1 MILELRAKNCFVFQ
15 NQIVFSLDPFNK
27 TTAIYGPNNV
37 GKSCLIKCI
46 QVMKD
51 ILLNKKVKLTSNLF
65 SNNSICELGI
75 TFLYRDMKY
84 SYDIKYDTKLNQFIY
99 ESLTSKDI
107 ILYKRDLLNQI
118 FDCKDEETKK
128 FMFYMVSDNVLFH
141 VMNTEYMKN
150 IKDVFVS
157 FAHMMDI
164 ISTTQWNGSSGAEK
178 LISLLKHIEPQRIFI
193 VDNLDDGLDFGVVN
207 MILEMSTSSQL
218 IFVAYNTS
226 ISNCDEYW
234 FIHRENENVYV
245 YSFDNIDSVMEL
257 YKEGMISAISEPSLI
272 EWLIDLKRFK
282 CSN

>member
-1 MILELRAKNCFVFQ
+1 
-15 NQIVFSLDPFNK
+15 
-27 TTAIYGPNNV
+27 
-37 GKSCLIKCI
+37 
-46 QVMKD
+46 
-51 ILLNKKVKLTSNLF
+51 
-65 SNNSICELGI
+65 
-75 TFLYRDMKY
+75 
-84 SYDIKYDTKLNQFIY
+84 
-99 ESLTSKDI
+99 
-107 ILYKRDLLNQI
+107 
-118 FDCKDEETKK
+118 
-128 FMFYMVSDNVLFH
+128 
-141 VMNTEYMKN
+141 
-150 IKDVFVS
+150 
-157 FAHMMDI
+157 MDI

-178 LISLLKHIEPQRIFI
+178 LISLLKHIEPQRILI

>member
-1 MILELRAKNCFVFQ
+1 
-15 NQIVFSLDPFNK
+15 
-27 TTAIYGPNNV
+27 
-37 GKSCLIKCI
+37 
-46 QVMKD
+46 MKD

-84 SYDIKYDTKLNQFIY
+84 SYDIKYDTKLNQ
-99 ESLTSKDI
+99 
-107 ILYKRDLLNQI
+107 I

-157 FAHMMDI
+157 FAHTMDI

-178 LISLLKHIEPQRIFI
+178 LIFLLKHIEPQRILI

-234 FIHRENENVYV
+234 FIHRENENVYI

-272 EWLIDLKRFK
+272 ESLIDLKRFK

>member
-1 MILELRAKNCFVFQ
+1 
-15 NQIVFSLDPFNK
+15 
-27 TTAIYGPNNV
+27 
-37 GKSCLIKCI
+37 
-46 QVMKD
+46 MKD
-51 ILLNKKVKLTSNLF
+51 ILLNKKVKLTLNLF

-157 FAHMMDI
+157 FAHTMDI

-178 LISLLKHIEPQRIFI
+178 LISLLKHIEPQRILI

-272 EWLIDLKRFK
+272 ESLIDLKRFK

>member
-1 MILELRAKNCFVFQ
+1 
-15 NQIVFSLDPFNK
+15 
-27 TTAIYGPNNV
+27 
-37 GKSCLIKCI
+37 
-46 QVMKD
+46 
-51 ILLNKKVKLTSNLF
+51 
-65 SNNSICELGI
+65 
-75 TFLYRDMKY
+75 
-84 SYDIKYDTKLNQFIY
+84 
-99 ESLTSKDI
+99 
-107 ILYKRDLLNQI
+107 
-118 FDCKDEETKK
+118 
-128 FMFYMVSDNVLFH
+128 MFYMVSDNVLFH

-157 FAHMMDI
+157 FAHTMDI

-178 LISLLKHIEPQRIFI
+178 LIFLLKHIEPQRILI

-234 FIHRENENVYV
+234 FIHRENENVYI

-257 YKEGMISAISEPSLI
+257 YKEDMISAISEPSLI
-272 EWLIDLKRFK
+272 ESLIDLKRFK

>member
-1 MILELRAKNCFVFQ
+1 
-15 NQIVFSLDPFNK
+15 
-27 TTAIYGPNNV
+27 
-37 GKSCLIKCI
+37 
-46 QVMKD
+46 
-51 ILLNKKVKLTSNLF
+51 
-65 SNNSICELGI
+65 
-75 TFLYRDMKY
+75 MKY

-157 FAHMMDI
+157 FAHTMDI
-164 ISTTQWNGSSGAEK
+164 RSTTQWNGSSGAEK
-178 LISLLKHIEPQRIFI
+178 LISLLKHIEPQRILI

-257 YKEGMISAISEPSLI
+257 YKEGMIRAISEPSLI
-272 EWLIDLKRFK
+272 ESLIDLKRFK

>member
-46 QVMKD
+46 QAMKD

-157 FAHMMDI
+157 FAHMHMTGKWCAC
-164 ISTTQWNGSSGAEK
+164 SAPS
-178 LISLLKHIEPQRIFI
+178 
-193 VDNLDDGLDFGVVN
+193 
-207 MILEMSTSSQL
+207 
-218 IFVAYNTS
+218 
-226 ISNCDEYW
+226 
-234 FIHRENENVYV
+234 VY
-245 YSFDNIDSVMEL
+245 L
-257 YKEGMISAISEPSLI
+257 
-272 EWLIDLKRFK
+272 
-282 CSN
+282 

>member
-46 QVMKD
+46 QAMKD

-118 FDCKDEETKK
+118 FDWT
-128 FMFYMVSDNVLFH
+128 
-141 VMNTEYMKN
+141 
-150 IKDVFVS
+150 I
-157 FAHMMDI
+157 
-164 ISTTQWNGSSGAEK
+164 
-178 LISLLKHIEPQRIFI
+178 
-193 VDNLDDGLDFGVVN
+193 
-207 MILEMSTSSQL
+207 
-218 IFVAYNTS
+218 
-226 ISNCDEYW
+226 
-234 FIHRENENVYV
+234 
-245 YSFDNIDSVMEL
+245 
-257 YKEGMISAISEPSLI
+257 
-272 EWLIDLKRFK
+272 
-282 CSN
+282 